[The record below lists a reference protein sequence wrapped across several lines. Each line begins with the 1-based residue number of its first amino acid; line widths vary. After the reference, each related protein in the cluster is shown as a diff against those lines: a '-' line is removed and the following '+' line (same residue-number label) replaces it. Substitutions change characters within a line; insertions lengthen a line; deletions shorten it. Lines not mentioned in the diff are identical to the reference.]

1 MSTFAEAT
9 RVVPRAVAGEFDVDL
24 HERWSVADTP
34 HGGYLLAVL
43 AEAARAVAGE
53 NHPHLTAVSATFV
66 RAPQPGPAVATVEVL
81 GTGRAATQVR
91 ATLAQDGAP
100 KVVALITQG
109 LLTDDDPWWSRR
121 PPAEMP
127 DPDACLPAGVRPI
140 GAGFEVALMEYV
152 DSRVDPDSLRFATDK
167 PTGRGLVKAYQ
178 RLRDGTDWDP
188 SSLLVPLDFG
198 PPASFDLGITGTVK
212 TMQLTAFV
220 RVLPAPGAVLCELQ
234 ANQVD
239 RDRMDETITLWDSK
253 GRMVG
258 QSHQIAMVRVP
269 DRPGP
274 LG

>member
-1 MSTFAEAT
+1 MSGFAEAA
-9 RVVPRAVAGEFDVDL
+9 RVVPRETAGEFDVDL
-24 HERWSVADTP
+24 HARWSAAGTP

-43 AEAARAVAGE
+43 AEVARAVVGE
-53 NHPHLTAVSATFV
+53 THPHLTAVSASFV
-66 RAPQPGPAVATVEVL
+66 RAPKPGPAVAAIEVL

-91 ATLAQDGAP
+91 ATLSQDGAP

-121 PPAEMP
+121 SPVEMP
-127 DPDACLPAGVRPI
+127 DPADCVRQSVNPA
-140 GAGFEVALMEYV
+140 GAGFEVALMEFV
-152 DSRVDPDSLRFATDK
+152 DSRVDRASLEFAFGR
-167 PTGRGLVKAYQ
+167 PAGRGLVKAYQ
-178 RLRDGTDWDP
+178 RLADGADWDP

-198 PPASFDLGITGTVK
+198 PPGSFDLGINGAVK

-220 RVLPAPGAVLCELQ
+220 RGLPAPGAVLCELQ

-239 RDRMDETITLWDSK
+239 RDRMDETITVWDSK

-258 QSHQIAMVRVP
+258 QSHQIALVRVP

-274 LG
+274 VG